1 MADKL
6 RITTQTLQRDA
17 ESIRKSIETIKN
29 AVNRMQD
36 EGAQLHTMWAGPS
49 HDAFKA
55 QFDSDIVAALALIKD
70 LETFVSGLDKAA
82 GEYKECSEKVDSI
95 IAEIKL

>member
-6 RITTQTLQRDA
+6 KINTQTLQRDT
-17 ESIRKSIETIKN
+17 ENIRKNIDVIKN
-29 AVNRMQD
+29 AVNRMQE
-36 EGAQLHTMWAGPS
+36 EGTRLHTMWSGPS

-55 QFDSDIVAALALIKD
+55 QFDSDVVAALALIKD
-70 LETFVSGLDKAA
+70 FESFAEGLNRAADK
-82 GEYKECSEKVDSI
+82 YKECSEKVDTI